1 MVSIEDKTAA
11 PRKDEVWTVDWVAR
25 STDVQIVGG
34 GLHDQF
40 EAIETDS
47 RSLSSSSVFVAL
59 KGERFDGHD
68 YVQKAFETGAVAAL
82 VSHEA
87 FNRNPDWKELGTL
100 LCCDD
105 PLRAYGDLAAA
116 WRRERA
122 LPVVA
127 ITGSNGKTSLKE
139 LVSAGLGTRGEV
151 HKTPGNFNNLIG
163 TPKTLLDWRGDE
175 WAAVVEVGMNE
186 PGELDRLGEIVAP
199 NVAVINNVSA
209 AHLELLKTIEGVAK
223 AKGEL
228 FGRLPDN
235 GIAVYNFDDLMV
247 RTVSLK
253 ELKGQRRISFGRNE
267 GATVRLRSFQ
277 VTPSGTKFELKVDG
291 TPFTGSI
298 PVFGEFQAMN
308 AAAAVAV
315 GLALGIPVVDMLD
328 GLKNVELPGGR
339 MRQSTAKSG
348 FTIVDDAY
356 NANPGSVAASV
367 TTMSQLCADGSW
379 SVILGDMLELG
390 DKAVTYHREIGRI
403 TAGSGAVEV
412 WSVGEFAEVVA
423 EGARSQGARV
433 QTFKTTD
440 DAVEAV
446 RDGKRP
452 AGDCVLLKGSRGNRL
467 ERLVPELEAL

>member
-1 MVSIEDKTAA
+1 MVSLEDKTAA
-11 PRKDEVWTVDWVAR
+11 PQRDEVWTIDWIAR

-68 YVQKAFETGAVAAL
+68 YVGAAFESGAVAAL
-82 VSHEA
+82 VARDAYS
-87 FNRNPDWKELGTL
+87 RNPDWKDLGTVI
-100 LCCDD
+100 CCED
-105 PLRAYGDLAAA
+105 PLRAYGDVAAT

-139 LVSAGLGTRGEV
+139 LVSAGLGIRGAV

-163 TPKTLLDWRGDE
+163 TPKTLLDWRSDE
-175 WAAVVEVGMNE
+175 WVAVVEVGMNE

-253 ELKGQRRISFGRNE
+253 SLKGQRRISFGRDE
-267 GATVRLRSFQ
+267 GATVRLRSYQ
-277 VTPSGTKFELKVDG
+277 VTSSGTKFELKVDG
-291 TPFTGSI
+291 TPFAGSI

-315 GLALGIPVVDMLD
+315 GLALGIPVADMLE
-328 GLKNVELPGGR
+328 GLKTVELPSGR
-339 MRQSTAKSG
+339 MRQSKAKSG

-367 TTMSQLCADGSW
+367 TTMSQLSDGGTW
-379 SVILGDMLELG
+379 GVILGDMLELG
-390 DKAVTYHREIGRI
+390 EKAVTYHREIGRI
-403 TAGSGAVEV
+403 TAGSGAIEV
-412 WSVGEFAEVVA
+412 WAVGKFAEVIA

-433 QTFKTTD
+433 ATFETTD
-440 DAVEAV
+440 EALNQV
-446 RDGKRP
+446 KNGYRP
-452 AGDCVLLKGSRGNRL
+452 AGDFVLLKGSRGNRL
-467 ERLVPELEAL
+467 ERLVPELETL